1 MQLLANAA
9 AIFGDGGSDA
19 EPVDLSPLYA
29 KIGQLALENIPL
41 SWHGQAFRKRAHQSG
56 IAERKK
62 MISPKHDLPTTQ

>member
-1 MQLLANAA
+1 LLANAA
-9 AIFGDGGSDA
+9 AIFGGCGSDA

-62 MISPKHDLPTTQ
+62 MISPKHDLPITQ